1 MITKQKTNSIVEE
14 GRKKGRKR
22 GKCRR
27 KKRLI
32 YRTRSEIRIRIL
44 IVMTTLKKKI
54 LRNHIMVRVG
64 GGWDTLE
71 NYLNKHDPCR
81 CVSSNNNNNNES
93 TASHFSGNFP
103 LFSLYFYIHDI
114 YVILLTLLIIL
125 TNSIISEGIKFIY
138 V

>member
-81 CVSSNNNNNNES
+81 CVSSNNNNNES